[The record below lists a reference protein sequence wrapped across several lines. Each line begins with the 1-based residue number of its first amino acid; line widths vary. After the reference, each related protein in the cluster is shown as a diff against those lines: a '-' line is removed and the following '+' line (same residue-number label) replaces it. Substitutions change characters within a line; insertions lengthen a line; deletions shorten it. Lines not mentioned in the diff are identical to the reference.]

1 MRRLAAFLISLVALA
16 ATLWWFRVPTTVA
29 VLWDIAD
36 GPAGRGGHRG
46 AEPARSTVSV
56 DVSGRPLPAD
66 LYAPADPGGA
76 GLVLLPGLT
85 AQGKADERLVDFA
98 LNLARAGFTV
108 LVPDLS
114 GRATLSAGTAD
125 VPEILATVAHLSDR
139 LGGRQVGLVG
149 ISYAVGPAILAA
161 LEPAGRERVATLVS
175 FGGYHDLTH
184 MVAWVTTG
192 QRRGP
197 DGAWIKG
204 SVPDLAVW
212 FFVAGNVR
220 LLNDPIDRHLLNEM
234 ARRRWNDATVPVG
247 DLAARL
253 GPEGQAVFALLTN
266 RDPEAV
272 PSLIGTLPERL
283 RAELAALDLSKRD
296 LKALPAR
303 LVLVHGKDD
312 PVIPWTESVSLAAAT
327 DPARTDLFL
336 IGKMGHTE
344 VGGIGLSDALD
355 LWRAISAVLGER
367 ERLEEQ
373 TGPRASGTG
382 AGR

>member
-1 MRRLAAFLISLVALA
+1 M
-16 ATLWWFRVPTTVA
+16 
-29 VLWDIAD
+29 
-36 GPAGRGGHRG
+36 
-46 AEPARSTVSV
+46 
-56 DVSGRPLPAD
+56 
-66 LYAPADPGGA
+66 
-76 GLVLLPGLT
+76 LLPGLT

>member
-1 MRRLAAFLISLVALA
+1 MRRLAALALVLSALA
-16 ATLWWFRVPTTVA
+16 AALWWFRVPTTAA

-36 GPAGRGGHRG
+36 GPAGRGGHWG
-46 AEPARSTVSV
+46 AEPARTTVAV
-56 DVSGRPLPAD
+56 DVAGRPLPAD
-66 LYAPADPGGA
+66 LYEPADAGGA

-85 AQGKADERLVDFA
+85 AQGKADTRLVDFA
-98 LNLARAGFTV
+98 WILARAGFTV

-125 VPEILATVAHLSDR
+125 VPEILAAVAHLSDR
-139 LGGRQVGLVG
+139 LGGRKVGLVG
-149 ISYAVGPAILAA
+149 ISYAVGPAVLAA
-161 LEPAGRERVATLVS
+161 LEPAGREWVATLVS

-192 QRRGP
+192 QRRGL
-197 DGAWIKG
+197 DGAWVRG
-204 SVPDLAVW
+204 EVPDLAVW
-212 FFVAGNVR
+212 FFVAGNLR
-220 LLNDPIDRHLLNEM
+220 FLNDPNDRFLLNEM
-234 ARRRWNDATVPVG
+234 ARRRWNDATVPVD

-266 RDPEAV
+266 RDPAAV
-272 PSLIGTLPERL
+272 PGLVETLPERL
-283 RAELAALDLSKRD
+283 RAELAALDLSRRD

-312 PVIPWTESVSLAAAT
+312 PVIPWTESVALSKAT

-336 IGKMGHTE
+336 VGRMGHTE

-355 LWRAISAVLGER
+355 LWRAISAVLAER
-367 ERLEEQ
+367 EQLE
-373 TGPRASGTG
+373 GP
-382 AGR
+382 